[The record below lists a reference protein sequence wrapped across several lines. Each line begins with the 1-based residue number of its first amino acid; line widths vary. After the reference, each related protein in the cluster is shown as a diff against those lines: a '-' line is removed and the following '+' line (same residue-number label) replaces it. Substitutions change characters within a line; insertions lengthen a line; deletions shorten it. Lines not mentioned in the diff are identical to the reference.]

1 MHRRNVPP
9 PLVGVSFALVLAACG
24 SPALE
29 QASPPAAPRPAPTV
43 EELAGA
49 TYAGILDQPITL
61 TEGVWEGEPYTEGG
75 AARPRVVLVEE
86 FRLTGNLDGQGGDE
100 AVVLLSSSS
109 GGTGN
114 IGFFAVMGWHGDTL
128 RNIANVE
135 LGDRVQV
142 RSARLEG
149 ATIVAD
155 VVRAGADDA
164 MCCPTEMAH
173 LVWTLDGDR
182 LLPTSAEITGRLSI
196 ADLAGTEWV
205 LADLDRGVPAPEQ
218 PEVTL
223 TVADGR
229 VTGAGGCNGYFA
241 DVTESNPGEIA
252 VGPVGATRMAC
263 GPEADD
269 LEQRF
274 LKALGSASR
283 YGFVAGALVITYDR
297 DGAVGTLRFTPRA
310 PAG

>member
-1 MHRRNVPP
+1 MRTRW
-9 PLVGVSFALVLAACG
+9 FALFGVILGLAPAACG
-24 SPALE
+24 SPE
-29 QASPPAAPRPAPTV
+29 QAPAPAAPRPAPTF

-49 TYAGILDQPITL
+49 TYAGIRDQPLTL
-61 TEGVWEGEPYTEGG
+61 TDGVWEGQPSAEG
-75 AARPRVVLVEE
+75 AAERPRVVLVDH

-100 AVVLLSSSS
+100 AVVLLSATS
-109 GGTGN
+109 GGTGE
-114 IGFFAVMGWHGDTL
+114 ITFFAVMGWHNDTL

-142 RSARLEG
+142 RAARLEG

-155 VVRAGADDA
+155 VVRAGPDDA
-164 MCCPTEMAH
+164 MCCPSEMAH

-182 LLPTSAEITGRLSI
+182 LLPTSAEITGRLAI

-205 LADLDRGVPAPEQ
+205 LADLDRGVPAPPK

-223 TVADGR
+223 SWADGR
-229 VTGAGGCNGYFA
+229 FSGEGGCNRYSA
-241 DVTESNPGEIA
+241 DVKESSPGAIA
-252 VGPVGATRMAC
+252 VGPAAATRMAC
-263 GPEADD
+263 GPDADD
-269 LEQRF
+269 LERQF
-274 LKALGSASR
+274 LTALGSAST

-297 DGAVGTLRFTPRA
+297 DGNIGTLRFTPRA

>member
-1 MHRRNVPP
+1 MRLFA
-9 PLVGVSFALVLAACG
+9 LVGVALALVPTACG
-24 SPALE
+24 SSAPE
-29 QASPPAAPRPAPTV
+29 QPPAAARPAPSV
-43 EELAGA
+43 EELADA
-49 TYAGILDQPITL
+49 TYAGILDQPVTL
-61 TEGVWEGEPYTEGG
+61 TGGVWEGEPYTEGG
-75 AARPRVVLVEE
+75 AERPRVVLVDQ

-100 AVVLLSSSS
+100 AVVLLSSTS

-114 IGFFAVMGWHGDTL
+114 VSFFAVMGWHRDTL
-128 RNIANVE
+128 RDIANVE

-142 RSARLEG
+142 RSAGIEG

-155 VVRAGADDA
+155 VVRAGPDDA
-164 MCCPTEMAH
+164 MCCPTETAH

-196 ADLAGTEWV
+196 ADLGGTEW
-205 LADLDRGVPAPEQ
+205 LLTRLDRNEPAPAQ

-229 VTGAGGCNGYFA
+229 VSGAGGCNRYFA
-241 DVTESNPGEIA
+241 DLQEASPGEIA
-252 VGPVGATRMAC
+252 VGPVGSTRMAC

-269 LEQRF
+269 LEQRY
-274 LKALGSASR
+274 LNALGSASR
-283 YGFVAGALVITYDR
+283 YGFVAGALVVTYDK
-297 DGAVGTLRFTPRA
+297 DGDLGTLRFTPRE